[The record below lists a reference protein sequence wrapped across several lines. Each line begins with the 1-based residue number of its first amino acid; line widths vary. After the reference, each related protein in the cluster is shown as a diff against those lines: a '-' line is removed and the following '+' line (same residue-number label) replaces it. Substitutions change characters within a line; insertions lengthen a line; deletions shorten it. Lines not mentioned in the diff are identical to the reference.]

1 MFDVFDVVCL
11 PFPSLSLVPR
21 SPPCKARAP
30 APPALPPHPS
40 LHATPRPPVST
51 FLPPG
56 GLSPPSVR
64 RSAFVVGLFL
74 DARTTFIPRNSNFPD
89 ISAAAISGITRS
101 ILCSA
106 SSCGVQEGRGGG
118 AVAGEGTTPK
128 DFGDDN
134 NMKHGLALI
143 PDLASATRYAAIC
156 AGSAQAAKAAVSLKR
171 GSQGYLATA
180 SELDEALASMKIS
193 NNNTIVKKKVYSP
206 QPEPLVS
213 VFRPRT
219 LLVVLGRNFMSGLV
233 PWMNELQDNINEAA
247 EESAGE
253 GSDDG
258 EEEMMDVEVPP
269 FRPVMAKAA
278 RGSVRDYA
286 VLLLKRGMEIFA
298 SAFLEPHAACKL
310 LKDHHASARRKRLRY
325 FFDHRQPLR
334 LRVQVG
340 LYRVKRS
347 SQTAAKSALLGF
359 LAELCVN
366 EVLVIYRTVQVRGSA
381 VCGALL
387 PAHSPRNDLS
397 LSSFF
402 VFGADASFSQISQL
416 PPHSSRGMR
425 TARTRTPSRRTRASG
440 SRTPWNTSSG
450 RLRPTSPG
458 SPAGSSLPRLA
469 LALDL

>member
-1 MFDVFDVVCL
+1 M
-11 PFPSLSLVPR
+11 
-21 SPPCKARAP
+21 
-30 APPALPPHPS
+30 
-40 LHATPRPPVST
+40 
-51 FLPPG
+51 PG
-56 GLSPPSVR
+56 G
-64 RSAFVVGLFL
+64 
-74 DARTTFIPRNSNFPD
+74 T
-89 ISAAAISGITRS
+89 
-101 ILCSA
+101 A

-156 AGSAQAAKAAVSLKR
+156 AGSAHAAKAAVSLKR
-171 GSQGYLATA
+171 GEGGSQGYLATA
-180 SELDEALASMKIS
+180 SELDEALVSMKTS
-193 NNNTIVKKKVYSP
+193 NNNTIVKKVYSP

-298 SAFLEPHAACKL
+298 SAFLDPHAACKL

-334 LRVQVG
+334 LRAQVG

-347 SQTAAKSALLGF
+347 SQTAARSALLGF

-402 VFGADASFSQISQL
+402 VFGADASFPQISQL

-458 SPAGSSLPRLA
+458 YPAGSSLPRLA

>member
-1 MFDVFDVVCL
+1 
-11 PFPSLSLVPR
+11 
-21 SPPCKARAP
+21 
-30 APPALPPHPS
+30 
-40 LHATPRPPVST
+40 
-51 FLPPG
+51 
-56 GLSPPSVR
+56 
-64 RSAFVVGLFL
+64 
-74 DARTTFIPRNSNFPD
+74 
-89 ISAAAISGITRS
+89 
-101 ILCSA
+101 
-106 SSCGVQEGRGGG
+106 
-118 AVAGEGTTPK
+118 
-128 DFGDDN
+128 
-134 NMKHGLALI
+134 MKHGLALI

-156 AGSAQAAKAAVSLKR
+156 AGSAHAAKAAVSLKR
-171 GSQGYLATA
+171 GEGVGSQGYLATA
-180 SELDEALASMKIS
+180 SELDEALISMKTS
-193 NNNTIVKKKVYSP
+193 NNNTIMKKVYSP

-347 SQTAAKSALLGF
+347 SQTAARSALLGF

-366 EVLVIYRTVQVRGSA
+366 EVLVIYRTVQLSRDEDGTYADTIEEDEGKRFSDSLEYFQRQTASNFARVSCRLVFASVGVGFGSLITVAEPKVLPQA
-381 VCGALL
+381 VGKLGTVLGFAVGDFCGGKIADYLL
-387 PAHSPRNDLS
+387 
-397 LSSFF
+397 
-402 VFGADASFSQISQL
+402 SQ
-416 PPHSSRGMR
+416 
-425 TARTRTPSRRTRASG
+425 
-440 SRTPWNTSSG
+440 
-450 RLRPTSPG
+450 
-458 SPAGSSLPRLA
+458 
-469 LALDL
+469 

>member
-1 MFDVFDVVCL
+1 MGSRRDEG
-11 PFPSLSLVPR
+11 
-21 SPPCKARAP
+21 A
-30 APPALPPHPS
+30 
-40 LHATPRPPVST
+40 
-51 FLPPG
+51 
-56 GLSPPSVR
+56 GLSPGRARPLRTSV
-64 RSAFVVGLFL
+64 
-74 DARTTFIPRNSNFPD
+74 TTH
-89 ISAAAISGITRS
+89 
-101 ILCSA
+101 
-106 SSCGVQEGRGGG
+106 
-118 AVAGEGTTPK
+118 
-128 DFGDDN
+128 

>member
-1 MFDVFDVVCL
+1 MK
-11 PFPSLSLVPR
+11 R
-21 SPPCKARAP
+21 
-30 APPALPPHPS
+30 
-40 LHATPRPPVST
+40 
-51 FLPPG
+51 
-56 GLSPPSVR
+56 
-64 RSAFVVGLFL
+64 
-74 DARTTFIPRNSNFPD
+74 
-89 ISAAAISGITRS
+89 
-101 ILCSA
+101 
-106 SSCGVQEGRGGG
+106 
-118 AVAGEGTTPK
+118 GEG
-128 DFGDDN
+128 
-134 NMKHGLALI
+134 
-143 PDLASATRYAAIC
+143 
-156 AGSAQAAKAAVSLKR
+156 

-180 SELDEALASMKIS
+180 ASELDEALISMKTS
-193 NNNTIVKKKVYSP
+193 NNNTIVKKVYSP

-298 SAFLEPHAACKL
+298 SAFLDPHAACKL

-347 SQTAAKSALLGF
+347 SQTAARSALLGF

-402 VFGADASFSQISQL
+402 VLGLTHLFPKYL
-416 PPHSSRGMR
+416 
-425 TARTRTPSRRTRASG
+425 
-440 SRTPWNTSSG
+440 N
-450 RLRPTSPG
+450 
-458 SPAGSSLPRLA
+458 SLPTA
-469 LALDL
+469 LEG